1 MFIPSAFSL
10 ENALPFGAVG
20 GVWLRLEPLL
30 GVTSIAQLPWR
41 RAFAQFAP
49 VVKLWRTVV
58 VAESNA
64 AVKRTGLQPAAYFIR

>member
-49 VVKLWRTVV
+49 VVKLWRSVV
-58 VAESNA
+58 VAVPNL
-64 AVKRTGLQPAAYFIR
+64 AVKRTCVPQAAYFHR